1 MFKVLQDNYGY
12 KLNEILCMSFKDF
25 QLLLEIN
32 TDKKNH
38 PQKRDKQLTT
48 IDQIAPFLFQ

>member
-32 TDKKNH
+32 TDEKH
-38 PQKRDKQLTT
+38 RPQKRDEQLTT

>member
-12 KLNEILCMSFKDF
+12 KLNEILNMSFKDF

-32 TDKKNH
+32 TDEKH
-38 PQKRDKQLTT
+38 RPQKQDEQLTT